1 MNASLV
7 LMLLYVAINSNVAL
21 AIDSMEFHK
30 HNGMSAN
37 SANPDISGLEIPID
51 FLGATSIDLKALRHA
66 TTIGPDTAL
75 VGRGSASVNV
85 YKTASSSVV
94 VVVSEGGF
102 GSGALI
108 SSNGDIVTNLHV
120 VGNSRTVG
128 VIFKAESQKQ
138 ADKASSR
145 NARVIKIDRKADLA
159 IIRVNSVPQGVTP
172 LRLSGI
178 SDVMVGSDVHA
189 IGHPTGNT
197 WTYTRGYV
205 SAIRR
210 DFGWNEQH
218 KADVIQ
224 TQTPI
229 NPGNSGGPLLN
240 DEGAIVGINSFKD
253 ASSEGLNFAVAGDH
267 VRSLILGKGDPLEEL
282 AENPKN
288 CKESPRL
295 RKKSRDQNRKTD
307 VYLYDM
313 NCDEKALFEVRIPD
327 DKTKPI
333 AWLFDRNQDGSIDV
347 AIFDKDHDRKFDF
360 SFHDVDFDKKWDLIG
375 YHPDGK
381 IKASRFVK
389 YED

>member
-1 MNASLV
+1 MNAPLV
-7 LMLLYVAINSNVAL
+7 LILLYFALTANLAL

-30 HNGMSAN
+30 HDGISPSVTNL
-37 SANPDISGLEIPID
+37 DISEFDIPTD
-51 FLGATSIDLKALRHA
+51 SLGATTVDIKALKHA
-66 TTIGPDTAL
+66 ATIGPDTAIL
-75 VGRGSASVNV
+75 GRGSASVNV
-85 YKTASSSVV
+85 YKTAAPSVV
-94 VVVSEGGF
+94 VIVSDDGL

-120 VGNSRTVG
+120 VGNSRMVG
-128 VIFKAESQKQ
+128 VIFKSESESQTV
-138 ADKASSR
+138 ATSSR
-145 NARVIKIDRKADLA
+145 NARVIKIDKKADLA
-159 IIRVNSVPQGVTP
+159 IVRVNSVPRGVTP
-172 LRLSGI
+172 LRLSGV
-178 SDVMVGSDVHA
+178 SDVMVGSNVHA

-210 DFGWNEQH
+210 GFSWNEKH

-253 ASSEGLNFAVAGDH
+253 SSSEGLNFAVAGDH
-267 VRSLILGKGDPLEEL
+267 VRSLILGQGDPLEKLDEK
-282 AENPKN
+282 PKS
-288 CKESPRL
+288 CEESPRL
-295 RKKSRDQNRKTD
+295 RKKSRDEGRKTN
-307 VYLYDM
+307 VYLYDT
-313 NCDEKALFEVRIPD
+313 NCDEKALFEVRVPD
-327 DKTKPI
+327 DKKKPI
-333 AWLFDRNQDGSIDV
+333 AWLFDRNRDGSIDV

-360 SFHDVDFDKKWDLIG
+360 SFHDVDFDRRWDLIG

-389 YED
+389 YEE